1 MMLPRGRRSWPRKF
15 ADAFRGL
22 RRAFRTQTS
31 FAVHVAAAGLVMA
44 LGAALR
50 VSPMEWGLLGAA
62 IGGVLA
68 AEVFNTA
75 LESLARA
82 LDTGIHPR
90 VRDALDMASAAV
102 LLASLTAVAI
112 GLVVFV
118 PRLGRLLWPLVFPG

>member
-1 MMLPRGRRSWPRKF
+1 MRRRPWSRKF

-22 RRAFRTQTS
+22 RRSFRTQTS
-31 FAVHVAAAGLVMA
+31 FAVHVATAVAVVAVAAI
-44 LGAALR
+44 LR
-50 VSPMEWGLLGAA
+50 VSPVEWALLVLA

-102 LLASLTAVAI
+102 LVASLAAA
-112 GLVVFV
+112 LVGMIVFI
-118 PRLGRLLWPLVFPG
+118 PHLFRWICSTWFPGSY

>member
-1 MMLPRGRRSWPRKF
+1 MGRRPWSRKF

-22 RRAFRTQTS
+22 RRSFRTQTS
-31 FAVHVAAAGLVMA
+31 FAVHVAAAVA
-44 LGAALR
+44 VVAVAAILQ
-50 VSPMEWGLLGAA
+50 VSPVEWALLVLA

-75 LESLARA
+75 VESLARA

-102 LLASLTAVAI
+102 LVASLAAA
-112 GLVVFV
+112 LVGMIVFIPHIVRWICSGWV
-118 PRLGRLLWPLVFPG
+118 PGAY

>member
-1 MMLPRGRRSWPRKF
+1 MGRRPWSRKF

-22 RRAFRTQTS
+22 RRSFRTQTS
-31 FAVHVAAAGLVMA
+31 FAVHVAVAAAVVA
-44 LGAALR
+44 VAAVLR
-50 VSPMEWGLLGAA
+50 VSPVEWAILLLA

-75 LESLARA
+75 VESLARA

-102 LLASLTAVAI
+102 LVASLAAALV
-112 GLVVFV
+112 GMVVFV
-118 PRLGRLLWPLVFPG
+118 PRLGRLLWPLVVPG